1 MTYQRGLSLIELMIA
16 ILISTL
22 LLLGVLELFINTN
35 NADRSNTALNRTQES
50 GRILLNIIGTDVLRA
65 GYQGCSAASNSAKV
79 GNYNFPADA
88 LSAANNSLTLRYA
101 TPANTGISFNASR
114 SCDNDALYLYTAT
127 YSNCPTTTAP
137 MIQRICKSSNGGAND
152 PIVDNARIVSIE
164 FAIPSG
170 GNLKW
175 PGSGSVTAAEL
186 AAASALRVTLEVSDP
201 REAITRTYSSTYQL
215 RNRI

>member
-16 ILISTL
+16 ILISSL

-50 GRILLNIIGTDVLRA
+50 GRILLGIIGTDVLRA
-65 GYQGCSAASNSAKV
+65 GYQGCSAASNSVKAN
-79 GNYNFPADA
+79 GYSFPADS
-88 LSAANNSLTLRYA
+88 LSAASNSLTLRYA
-101 TPANTGISFNASR
+101 TPNDTGISFSASKT
-114 SCDNDALYLYTAT
+114 CDNNTLFLYTAT
-127 YSNCPTTTAP
+127 YSNCPTNG
-137 MIQRICKSSNGGAND
+137 IQRICKSSNGGNAD

-175 PGSGSVTAAEL
+175 PESASVTAVEL
-186 AAASALRVTLEVSDP
+186 ATASALRLTLEVTEP